1 ISPEGFRVV
10 EGGEGVDV
18 IETDHR
24 GVACMLGGPER
35 RTLFM
40 LTSQHSLAV
49 EASVRRTGN
58 VLITE
63 VATPGA
69 GLP

>member
-1 ISPEGFRVV
+1 
-10 EGGEGVDV
+10 
-18 IETDHR
+18 
-24 GVACMLGGPER
+24 MLGGPDR

-63 VATPGA
+63 VDTPGA